1 MYIEDR
7 PYCTHQC
14 LKGMYDGSA
23 VDPSCPNAR
32 EHGDQHLPRASFIK
46 SVCKQLAADRGKD
59 ADCCPLNLHGARGAL
74 LKVRLSSHGYVFVAK
89 GGPECDSRHLR
100 YEAHIYRH
108 LRPVQGIHVPACCGI
123 VCLRVPYLY
132 GSAELTHL
140 LILGWAGRSV
150 LSMEKMGPVSSIIRD
165 TLACQKG
172 DAVAA
177 LQELCVQH
185 GDLEERN
192 MTYDDRTARL
202 MLIDFDRSSLIQRK
216 ALSAL
221 SPNKRRANGLQA
233 VCSTRRPLRYKVC
246 ASGLA

>member
-1 MYIEDR
+1 
-7 PYCTHQC
+7 
-14 LKGMYDGSA
+14 MYDGSA